1 MRFRRWIHILLALG
15 AGLLLGAAFLD
26 LLPEAVVIGIA
37 LGLPIDRIFTITLMS
52 FLAFFAIENVLDS
65 FSTGTGARVPRRS
78 IGRIAGG
85 MLVFHSFRDGMAI
98 GAAFTASHTA
108 GYAVAAGIAAH
119 DLGDGMNTVLL
130 TTGGEKPKLLDY
142 GFLVAD
148 ALAPRRRRV
157 CCRALVFEHE
167 QFSGVAG
174 DRGRVLYPNGRQR
187 FPSKNPSVR
196 CPAKRS
202 VRECVGRCGF
212 DLRGQLPA
220 EQFAL
225 GTASGALRDCAK
237 RYLQAA
243 QVPDRKNSCAVARN
257 PFGRRAFTS
266 IAQPSS
272 SYTLSHALQWKWWW
286 CFLPATSYRAGIP
299 GNATP
304 TSHSSCT
311 IEAMLR

>member
-37 LGLPIDRIFTITLMS
+37 SGLPIDRIFTITLMS

-65 FSTGTGARVPRRS
+65 VSTGTGARVPRRS

-130 TTGGEKPKLLDY
+130 TTGGEKPKFLDY

-148 ALAPRRRRV
+148 ALAP
-157 CCRALVFEHE
+157 
-167 QFSGVAG
+167 VAG
-174 DRGRVLYPNGRQR
+174 AFVA
-187 FPSKNPSVR
+187 VR
-196 CPAKRS
+196 WFS
-202 VRECVGRCGF
+202 S
-212 DLRGQLPA
+212 
-220 EQFAL
+220 
-225 GTASGALRDCAK
+225 T
-237 RYLQAA
+237 
-243 QVPDRKNSCAVARN
+243 
-257 PFGRRAFTS
+257 
-266 IAQPSS
+266 SS
-272 SYTLSHALQWKWWW
+272 SVVLLAIAAGFFIQMAASD
-286 CFLPATSYRAGIP
+286 FLPKIRRSDAPRNVVFASVLGGVGLIYAA
-299 GNATP
+299 NFLL
-304 TSHSSCT
+304 SS
-311 IEAMLR
+311 LR